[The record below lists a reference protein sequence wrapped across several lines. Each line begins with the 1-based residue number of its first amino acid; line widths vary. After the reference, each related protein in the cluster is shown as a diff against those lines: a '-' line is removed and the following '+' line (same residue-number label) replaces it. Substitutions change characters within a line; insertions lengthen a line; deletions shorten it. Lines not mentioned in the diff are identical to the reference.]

1 MRGLLL
7 RFAGVLALVLLTY
20 NPEGWS
26 YSHWVPRD
34 GWAFTPPKAVAG
46 VLLTIGWVSVF
57 VSSWRSLGFIGTGL
71 AAALAATLL
80 WWLVESSDASLGRR
94 GITYLALVA
103 IAMVLTAGMSWSR
116 LRRRI
121 ARRVDVGGSH

>member
-1 MRGLLL
+1 MIKGLLL

-34 GWAFTPPKAVAG
+34 GWSFTPPKAVAG
-46 VLLTIGWVSVF
+46 VLLTIGWFAVF
-57 VSSWRSLGFIGTGL
+57 VTSWRSLGFIGTGL

-80 WWLVESSDASLGRR
+80 WWLVVSAESSLSLR

-103 IAMVLTAGMSWSR
+103 IALVFTAGMSWSR

-121 ARRVDVGGSH
+121 ARRVDVGGS